1 LTQNCHFFFRHY
13 IKTMPDVNKSDVKKN
28 DVKKK
33 AGTVLII
40 EDEMDMRF
48 YLMAM
53 VTSLGLESILTRN
66 GVQGLDVLCTQKVD
80 LIILDVMMPEK
91 GGALVYQELKTNFL
105 YRDIPLILFSGV
117 DFHSFVHYIKM
128 LNLGRKFKIPSP
140 KYYVEKSADP
150 DSLKEVIK
158 RCITL

>member
-1 LTQNCHFFFRHY
+1 MESNGKK
-13 IKTMPDVNKSDVKKN
+13 IKT
-28 DVKKK
+28 
-33 AGTVLII
+33 VLVI

-53 VTSLGLESILTRN
+53 VRSLGLEPLLTPN
-66 GVQGLDVLCTQKVD
+66 GVQGLKRLGSTRPD

-91 GGALVYQELKTNFL
+91 GGALVYLELKTNPV

-117 DFHSFVHYIKM
+117 DSESFAHYVKM
-128 LNLGRKFKIPSP
+128 VNMTRKIKIPFP

-150 DSLKEVIK
+150 DYLREVIK
-158 RCITL
+158 KCIQ